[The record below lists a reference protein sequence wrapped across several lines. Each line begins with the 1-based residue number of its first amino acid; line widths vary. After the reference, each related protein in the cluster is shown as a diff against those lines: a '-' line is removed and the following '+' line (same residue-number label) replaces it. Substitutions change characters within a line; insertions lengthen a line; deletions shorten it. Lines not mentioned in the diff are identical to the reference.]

1 MMKCNLVRR
10 AGRISCL
17 IAFAM
22 VGVAHAQEVAPPP
35 NHSLELSLGL
45 GYGQGLG
52 PVASGVSR
60 LQEFGNAGSTLQLEM
75 GWRIDPNFMVG
86 GYGEASLFDGGSLLD
101 SNHATSLAAGI
112 QGQFHVMPGRK
123 YDPWVGV
130 GFGWRGYWA
139 SRSTIGTEKLQGL
152 DLARVRVGVDYRVSP
167 TVAVGPVFGITLT
180 DFLSE
185 ERPGGSGYNSTTDRK
200 LNTFVF
206 GGLTGRFDL

>member
-1 MMKCNLVRR
+1 MHRNFVGAVRL
-10 AGRISCL
+10 ISL
-17 IAFAM
+17 IAFATA
-22 VGVAHAQEVAPPP
+22 GIALAQEVAPPP
-35 NHSLELSLGL
+35 NNSIELSLGL

-52 PVASGVSR
+52 PVGSEVPR
-60 LQEFGNAGSTLQLEM
+60 LQEFGNAGSTLQLDM

-86 GYGEASLFDGGSLLD
+86 GYGEASLFDGGSLLSSD
-101 SNHATSLAAGI
+101 HATTLAAGI
-112 QGQFHVMPGRK
+112 QGQYHVMPGRK

-139 SRSTIGTEKLQGL
+139 SRSNIGTHKLQGL
-152 DLARVRVGVDYRVSP
+152 DLARVRVGLDYRVSP

-185 ERPGGSGYNSTTDRK
+185 KRPGASGYADTNDRK

-206 GGLTGRFDL
+206 GGLAGRFNL